1 MASKWW
7 TLLVVCLAV
16 FMLLLDIT
24 VVNVA
29 LPSIQKELGAS
40 FEDLQWVVD
49 AYALALAALLL
60 ASGSIA
66 DLLSRKRI
74 FVAGL
79 LLFVTASLLCGLA
92 GSPMML
98 NVSRGLQGIGG
109 AMMFATS
116 LALIAQ
122 EFAPNERGTAFGI
135 WGATTGFAVAV
146 GPLVGGVLTDAFGW
160 EWIFL
165 VNVPI
170 GLLTAAITVARVP
183 ESERDPNA
191 RIDWAGVLTFSAGL
205 FCLVFAL
212 IRGNDE
218 GWTSVQIVSLLSAAA
233 VLIAVFVAV
242 ELRREQPMLDLHLFR
257 KPAFTG
263 AQIVAFTLHAS
274 MFSMFLYLTLYMQ
287 NVLGYSPLEAGVRFL
302 PISLL
307 SFLVAP
313 IAGKLAERLPVRA
326 FLGGGLVCI
335 GVGLLLMSG
344 IDPSDDWTTLLA
356 GFIFGGV
363 GIGLINPPLATA
375 AIGVV
380 EPRRAGAASGINS
393 TFRQVGTAV
402 GIGLINPP
410 LATAAI
416 GVVEPRRAGAASGIN
431 STFRQVGTA
440 VGIAGLGALLQSKVS
455 DKLDAALAHAPLP
468 HRAVSH
474 ISEAVSS
481 GGASAAARGVPAPVR
496 GVVEQAARRAFI
508 EGLNEILVVAAVLAF
523 AGAALALV
531 LVRRRDFVTVPA
543 EAAA

>member
-7 TLLVVCLAV
+7 TLLVVCLSV

-29 LPSIQKELGAS
+29 LPDIQMELGAS

-66 DLLSRKRI
+66 DLLGRRRV

-79 LLFVTASLLCGLA
+79 LLFVTASLLCGLS
-92 GSPMML
+92 GSPTML

-122 EFAPNERGTAFGI
+122 EFAPQERGTAFGI

-146 GPLVGGVLTDAFGW
+146 GPLVGGALTEAFGW

-170 GLLTAAITVARVP
+170 GLLTAAITVMRVP
-183 ESERDPNA
+183 DSERDPNS

-212 IRGNDE
+212 IRGNDD
-218 GWTSVQIVSLLSAAA
+218 GWTSAPVLALFTAAA
-233 VLIAVFVAV
+233 VLIAAFVAI
-242 ELRREQPMLDLHLFR
+242 ELNRDQPMLDLQLFR
-257 KPAFTG
+257 KRAFTG
-263 AQIVAFTLHAS
+263 AQIVAFSLHAS
-274 MFSMFLYLTLYMQ
+274 MFAMFLYIVLYMQ
-287 NVLGYSPLEAGVRFL
+287 NVLGYSPLETGVRFL

-307 SFLVAP
+307 SFLAAP
-313 IAGKLAERLPVRA
+313 VAGKLAERFPVRA
-326 FLGGGLVCI
+326 FLGAGLVLV
-335 GVGLLLMSG
+335 GVGLVLMSG

-356 GFIFGGV
+356 GFVVAGV
-363 GIGLINPPLATA
+363 GIGFTNPALAT
-375 AIGVV
+375 
-380 EPRRAGAASGINS
+380 
-393 TFRQVGTAV
+393 T
-402 GIGLINPP
+402 
-410 LATAAI
+410 AI

-440 VGIAGLGALLQSKVS
+440 VGIAALGALLQSKVT
-455 DKLDAALAHAPLP
+455 DKLHAALAHTPLSP
-468 HRAVSH
+468 RSVDH
-474 ISEAVSS
+474 IAEAVSS
-481 GGASAAARGVPAPVR
+481 GGASAAARGAPAPVR
-496 GVVEQAARRAFI
+496 EVVGTAARQAFI
-508 EGLNEILVVAAVLAF
+508 EGLNEILIVAAVLAF
-523 AGAALALV
+523 VGATLALL

-543 EAAA
+543 GAQPAPAADAP